1 MSKFFCTSEQH
12 FDSTHLETES
22 HGPYIHGHRF
32 WVKATEQG
40 TDAGVKT
47 DLPLDLR
54 AVLLEL
60 EGHPLGDMLVGG
72 SQTLSGIAAWIM
84 ERLLTRRPRLTEVE
98 VWIDDEYRVGIT
110 REIR

>member
-1 MSKFFCTSEQH
+1 MSKFYCTSEQH
-12 FDSTHLETES
+12 FDSTNLDPA
-22 HGPYIHGHRF
+22 HGAYVHGHRF
-32 WVKATEQG
+32 HVKATEQG
-40 TDAGVKT
+40 TDGGVRS

-54 AVLLEL
+54 SVMIEL
-60 EGHPLGDMLVGG
+60 DSHPLGDMLIGG
-72 SQTLSGIAAWIM
+72 AQTLDGIAACIM